1 MRFLFLKATILF
13 SMVLINCSNREDHFV
28 SLERSVRLQIEDEF
42 FEKRNFYAEAF
53 DNKYIDTLV
62 GITFTSY
69 TPIVPFQD
77 GERDVFRWDNLSII
91 WNNSSSL
98 PDSYFTSHPLIH
110 ESFKG
115 NPNSDLYGS
124 TNDNLDPYL
133 YLEIGKKSKRIIRF
147 LKFKNDTIVD
157 HFLVNDSI
165 SKYTIGE
172 VSRIKISG
180 SN

>member
-1 MRFLFLKATILF
+1 M
-13 SMVLINCSNREDHFV
+13 
-28 SLERSVRLQIEDEF
+28 
-42 FEKRNFYAEAF
+42 
-53 DNKYIDTLV
+53 V

-69 TPIVPFQD
+69 TPIVPFED

-115 NPNSDLYGS
+115 NPKYGG
-124 TNDNLDPYL
+124 NYDELDPYL
-133 YLEIGKKSKRIIRF
+133 YLEIGKKSKRIIRIY
-147 LKFKNDTIVD
+147 KFKNDTIVD

-165 SKYTIGE
+165 SKYTIDE
-172 VSRIKISG
+172 VSGIKISG
-180 SN
+180 AL

>member
-1 MRFLFLKATILF
+1 MRILSSVLLCVVAFLLF
-13 SMVLINCSNREDHFV
+13 NCSSKEDHFV

-53 DNKYIDTLV
+53 DHKYIDTLV

-69 TPIVPFQD
+69 TPIVSFRD
-77 GERDVFRWDNLSII
+77 GERDVFRWENLSII

-115 NPNSDLYGS
+115 NPNSYLYES
-124 TNDNLDPYL
+124 YSCKFDPYL
-133 YLEIGKKSKRIIRF
+133 YLEVGKKSKRIIRL

-172 VSRIKISG
+172 VSTIKISG
-180 SN
+180 AN